1 MAWIETNTDTVVNL
15 DAVEYLSIEW
25 LDGYMTLWANTESGH
40 PIWTEESSG
49 GKEQAERFRK
59 LMKQIAKAARE
70 NAYISQ
76 DDVKR
81 TMNSEV

>member
-1 MAWIETNTDTVVNL
+1 MAWIETNTNAVVNL
-15 DAVEYLSIEW
+15 DVVEYLNIEW
-25 LDGYMTLWANTESGH
+25 LDGYMTLWANTESEH

-59 LMKQIAKAARE
+59 LMEQIAKAARE

-81 TMNSEV
+81 MMNSEV